1 MCLLLLSW
9 FLIHLDIYFIYFQCT
24 LYKVIHIDICLF
36 VWWCLTPLST
46 IFQLYCSDQIFQLY
60 RSDQIFQLYR
70 SDQIFHLYRSDQIFQ
85 LYRSDQMI
93 CIEEKVW
100 KYMKILTFHWIKCAP
115 CLLIMFSWRW
125 SIEKVWTRV
134 IVLGTDWQS
143 MILIQ
148 KFYYKIPPK
157 NKQHKFSLNTFY

>member
-46 IFQLYCSDQIFQLY
+46 
-60 RSDQIFQLYR
+60 
-70 SDQIFHLYRSDQIFQ
+70 IFQ

>member
-9 FLIHLDIYFIYFQCT
+9 FLIHLDIFFFIYFQCT

-46 IFQLYCSDQIFQLY
+46 
-60 RSDQIFQLYR
+60 
-70 SDQIFHLYRSDQIFQ
+70 IFQ